1 MPQELADQFFDRLGN
16 SFTNCYHEWYVKW
29 KGLGYEEATWE
40 LESSP
45 FLHTPE
51 ALTLMKDYEVRLK
64 GKAAFD
70 SSNGDKVGHYSRK

>member
-1 MPQELADQFFDRLGN
+1 M
-16 SFTNCYHEWYVKW
+16 KW
-29 KGLGYEEATWE
+29 KGLGYEDATWE

-51 ALTLMKDYEVRLK
+51 ALSLMKDYEVRLK

-70 SSNGDKVGHYSRK
+70 SSNGDKVGHYSRKGLYIIDTFLQCSLKLLYTFF